1 MSRPHNE
8 RTGALETHWTETGKQ
23 VVPFAW
29 KVVIGRRNEFL
40 QEPFGSL
47 HMANQGHGK
56 PSDNRINLSV
66 TTETSDIT
74 AGKPMGTGDSWDQPG
89 QTGSV
94 YNEIY
99 FL

>member
-1 MSRPHNE
+1 MSRAHDE

-47 HMANQGHGK
+47 HTANQGHGK
-56 PSDNRINLSV
+56 PSDNRRNLSV

-74 AGKPMGTGDSWDQPG
+74 AGKPMGTGDSWEQPG